1 MIVAL
6 SCGVAAAL
14 IGAGCACQ
22 QKAEYKEAPAPT
34 TPAPAPRP
42 EVKPTAGYGP
52 SYTTFE
58 SGGVRYV
65 RGVIGY
71 PSGLRDGSG
80 VMLEKTVP
88 TEVMAGTPF
97 SYELKVSNL
106 TPCEVRDVV
115 VRDIMSSNFKM
126 TASDPKAT
134 EVSGG
139 VATWQLGEIPPGGSK
154 TIKVTGTVQEEGSM
168 QTCGWLTY
176 VPVLCEATKVLKPA
190 IQLAKQMP
198 AEVLVCDPIPVKL
211 TVRNAGSSRL
221 TEVAITDPLP
231 AGLTTADG
239 QSTLTY
245 KVDALGPNESREFNA
260 SLKAAKT
267 GTYENVARV
276 TTAQGVQA
284 QAKATTVVRAP
295 VLNLACKA
303 PDERYAG
310 RPVEVCLTLSNQGDA
325 PAANT
330 VVEAAVSEGTR
341 FQSATEGGR
350 FESGRVIWNVGAVAP
365 KASRQLC
372 ATLVMDNPGTLTVS
386 SKASGTCAPQVTA
399 SCQTRIAGIPAVLLE
414 VIDLE
419 DPIEVGKTETYE
431 IKVTNQGSAP
441 ATNVRI
447 VCKLED
453 AQQFVSASGASQAS
467 AVGNTITMAPVPSI
481 PPKGQATWRVVVKA
495 LKAGDIRFQASL
507 TCDQLDRPV
516 EETESTHQ
524 Y

>member
-1 MIVAL
+1 VAL
-6 SCGVAAAL
+6 AL

-22 QKAEYKEAPAPT
+22 QKAQYKEAPAPT
-34 TPAPAPRP
+34 TPAPQPA
-42 EVKPTAGYGP
+42 EAKPSVGYGP

-58 SGGVRYV
+58 SGGIRYV

-71 PSGLRDGSG
+71 PSGMRDGSG
-80 VMLEKTVP
+80 VLLEKTVP
-88 TEVMAGTPF
+88 AEVMAGMPF
-97 SYELKVSNL
+97 SYEYKVSNL
-106 TPCEVRDVV
+106 TPCEVREVV
-115 VRDIMSSNFKM
+115 VRDTMTPNFKM

-139 VATWQLGEIPPGGSK
+139 MATWHLGEIPPGGSK
-154 TIKVTGTVQEEGSM
+154 TIKVTGTVQEEGTM
-168 QTCGWLTY
+168 TTCGWVTY
-176 VPVLCEATKVLKPA
+176 TPVLCEGTKVLKPA
-190 IQLAKQMP
+190 IQLTKQMP
-198 AEVLVCDPIPVKL
+198 AEVLVCDPIPVNL
-211 TVRNAGSSRL
+211 TVRNNGSSRL
-221 TEVAITDPLP
+221 TEVTITDPLP
-231 AGLTTADG
+231 AGLTTAEG

-245 KVDALGPNESREFNA
+245 KVDALAPGESRQFNA

-267 GTYENVARV
+267 GTYENLARV

-303 PDERYAG
+303 PEERYAG
-310 RPVEVCLTLSNQGDA
+310 RPVEVCLSLNNQGDA

-330 VVEAAVSEGTR
+330 VVEAAVSEGAR

-350 FESGRVIWNVGAVAP
+350 FESGRVVWNLGSVAP

-372 ATLVMDNPGTLTVS
+372 ATFVVENPGTLSVS
-386 SKASGTCAPQVTA
+386 SKAAGTCAPQVTA

-441 ATNVRI
+441 ATNVKI
-447 VCKLED
+447 VCKLEE
-453 AQQFVSASGASQAS
+453 AQQFVSGSGPTAVS
-467 AVGNTITMAPVPSI
+467 AVANTVTMAPLASI

-495 LKAGDIRFQASL
+495 LKVGDIRFQVTL
-507 TCDQLDRPV
+507 TCDQLGRTV
-516 EETESTHQ
+516 EETESTNQ